1 MSISSFANINFV
13 TIVFTIKTK
22 VKLRKVP
29 TRQDK
34 ETPGQRSARTKIEWC
49 NDIGIRTFPYGKT
62 TGHTDV
68 RRTAN
73 GPTSTKQSGLQSGC
87 LICVSM

>member
-34 ETPGQRSARTKIEWC
+34 ETPGQRSARTKIE
-49 NDIGIRTFPYGKT
+49 
-62 TGHTDV
+62 
-68 RRTAN
+68 
-73 GPTSTKQSGLQSGC
+73 
-87 LICVSM
+87 